1 MPSCLLTPLDHR
13 KMYAEP
19 LWNPPFDMLSKN
31 VTPVSKNALLNIQ
44 GCDIRT
50 GFRNFQW
57 CWCWRTPC
65 SKLDTKIVIIR
76 FLVNPTKSLSFSV
89 ELMTKQAER
98 VRPLEMIS
106 ERINKRWR
114 NADDQS
120 CECREGE
127 MRRFLRKWSH
137 FDRAPFSAGGGVR
150 RTNFFSC
157 SQPTEKLRSILGTFA
172 PGHPAMLTSG
182 LNIS

>member
-1 MPSCLLTPLDHR
+1 MLLLSPRKLRSISKTVIFVLVFEISNDVDVEEAPVWSWTRKSWWSVSSWTPL
-13 KMYAEP
+13 KVYP
-19 LWNPPFDMLSKN
+19 S
-31 VTPVSKNALLNIQ
+31 ALN
-44 GCDIRT
+44 
-50 GFRNFQW
+50 W
-57 CWCWRTPC
+57 
-65 SKLDTKIVIIR
+65 V
-76 FLVNPTKSLSFSV
+76 
-89 ELMTKQAER
+89 TKQAER
-98 VRPLEMIS
+98 VRPLEIIS